1 MQVKR
6 WAFSALIG
14 VVACAAPAL
23 AAEYRLLSLNGSL
36 VKWGKPALGS
46 GAVVTYTFATKPMT
60 FDGARNCASMA
71 PFDGLATASGSTVD
85 KLRREVRAAFN
96 EWEKVADVTFREVA
110 RVEDAGIVFGAQGK
124 PTGWAFSNVAPVT
137 QLADKPSIVQKALGG
152 AGDKPEKVSPALAP
166 NVDSIRQSL
175 ICLNPARRWKIGFDG
190 NLKVYDIRHTFAH
203 EIGHAIGIDHPG
215 ASGSLMGFRYDEKI
229 DGPQASDIA
238 AVQRLYGPPRSRP

>member
-6 WAFSALIG
+6 WASIALIG
-14 VVACAAPAL
+14 LLTWVVPAM
-23 AAEYRLLSLNGSL
+23 AGDYRLLSLNGSL
-36 VKWGKPALGS
+36 VKWGKPTLGS

-71 PFDGLATASGSTVD
+71 PFDGLATASGSTVGS
-85 KLRREVRAAFN
+85 LRREVRVAFD
-96 EWEKVADVTFREVA
+96 EWEKVAGITFREVP

-137 QLADKPSIVQKALGG
+137 QLADKPVAFQKALGG
-152 AGDKPEKVSPALAP
+152 AGDKPEEVPTALAP

-175 ICLNPARRWKIGFDG
+175 ICLNPTKRWKIGFDG

-203 EIGHAIGIDHPG
+203 EIGHAIGLDHPG

-229 DGPQASDIA
+229 DGPQAGDIA
-238 AVQRLYGPPRSRP
+238 AVQRLYGPPRSQP